1 MSHTPGPWILDS
13 PVHKLLV
20 DRLYHFIDAG
30 RGYCAAGFLGDGEDG
45 FGLSGVMSLA
55 DARLIVAAPELL
67 EALDNCAMEMDLHA
81 ASLPPQSFIASDYLL
96 ALNAARELLKRLAE
110 GK

>member
-13 PVHKLLV
+13 PVYKLLV

-30 RGYCAAGFLGDGEDG
+30 RGYCGDGEDG

-96 ALNAARELLKRLAE
+96 ALNAARERPE
-110 GK
+110 RSRC